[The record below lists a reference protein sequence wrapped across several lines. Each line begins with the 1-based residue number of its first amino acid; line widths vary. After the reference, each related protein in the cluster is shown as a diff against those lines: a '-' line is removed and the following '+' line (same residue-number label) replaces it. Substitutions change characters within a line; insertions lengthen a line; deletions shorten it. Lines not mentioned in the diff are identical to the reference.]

1 MANKYSNLKI
11 FHYQDKLDT
20 LQQSSEII
28 KAPLHIRIKPTNV
41 CNHNC
46 WYCAYKSD
54 DLQLGQDMVE
64 KDFIPEDKM
73 MEILKDSSD
82 MGVKAITFSGGGEPF
97 TYRYFEQTIEKL
109 IEYGISF
116 ASLTNGSRLNGKIA
130 ELFARNATWLRVS
143 IDGYD
148 DKSYAKARD
157 VKVGEFSKIVKN
169 MQEFTTIK
177 GRTCNLGVSFII
189 DETNYTQIYKFSK
202 LMKNIGVDS
211 IKLSGCV
218 VANEG
223 SKNNEYHKPF
233 FNKAKELS
241 QKVKDEL
248 EDNTFEVFDSYH
260 YLEDK
265 FDKDYTWCPYSQIL
279 PVIGADLNIYPCQDK
294 AYNLD
299 NGLVGSI
306 KNKSFKDFWFD
317 DKDKFFKINPSKD
330 CQNHCVANGKNQ
342 MILDYL
348 DVEHL
353 GFV

>member
-11 FHYQDKLDT
+11 FHYQDKLDSLT
-20 LQQSSEII
+20 KDTETI
-28 KAPLHIRIKPTNV
+28 KAPIHIRIKPTNV

-46 WYCAYKSD
+46 WYCAYKVD
-54 DLQLGQDMVE
+54 NLQLGQDMVE

-73 MEILKDSSD
+73 IEILDDCKD

-97 TYRYFEQTIEKL
+97 TYRFFKQTIQKL
-109 IEYGISF
+109 IEDKIAF
-116 ASLTNGSRLNGKIA
+116 ASLTNGSRLNGEIA
-130 ELFARNATWLRVS
+130 QLFALNATWLRVS
-143 IDGYD
+143 IDGYND
-148 DKSYAKARD
+148 ESYAKARS
-157 VKVGEFSKIVKN
+157 VKVGEFTKIVNN
-169 MQEFTTIK
+169 MKDFVNIPN
-177 GRTCNLGVSFII
+177 RTCNLGVSFII
-189 DETNYTQIYKFSK
+189 DHTNYTKVYEFSS
-202 LMKNIGVDS
+202 LMKEIGVDS

-218 VANEG
+218 VENEG
-223 SKNNEYHKPF
+223 EKNNEYHKPF
-233 FNKAKELS
+233 FDEAKDLC
-241 QKVKDEL
+241 QRVKDEL
-248 EDNTFEVFDSYH
+248 EDESFEVFDSYH

-299 NGLVGSI
+299 NGLVGTI
-306 KNKSFKDFWFD
+306 KDKRFKDFWFN
-317 DKDKFFKINPSKD
+317 DKDKFFKINPSCD
-330 CQNHCVANGKNQ
+330 CQNHCVANGKNK